1 MQVAGQPLEHVAR
14 MDERVQRERHG
25 HENHADDDDHEGG
38 LGAEE
43 LVAVLVA
50 GFDQELVVMLALGL
64 GLAEEKVAALPEAFK
79 RNE

>member
-64 GLAEEKVAALPEAFK
+64 GLAEEKVTALPEAFE